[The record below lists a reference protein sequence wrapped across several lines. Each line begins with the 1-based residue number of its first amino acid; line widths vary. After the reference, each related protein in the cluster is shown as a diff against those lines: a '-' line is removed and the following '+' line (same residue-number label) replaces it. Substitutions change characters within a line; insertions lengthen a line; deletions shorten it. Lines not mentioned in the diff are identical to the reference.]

1 LRTSKKQGH
10 NQSPSANR
18 KADEPRENFLSAA
31 PLPEQVSDNIET
43 IIELHARQEKE
54 VSRHQRFVEGMTLFF
69 GRPRFLYSI
78 LFVII
83 LWVAANS
90 VPKRF
95 KLPRLDPPPFAWLQG
110 SVTVGSLLMTTGVL
124 ITQNRQAKLANQ
136 RAQLNLQI
144 NLLSEQKM
152 AKLIA
157 LIEELRQDIPN
168 VRDRQDDEAEKM
180 KETVD
185 PHKVVDVLE
194 ETLAEEL
201 ENVQNKERAQ
211 N

>member
-1 LRTSKKQGH
+1 MRTSNKQGQ
-10 NQSPSANR
+10 NKS
-18 KADEPRENFLSAA
+18 LSAHSKA
-31 PLPEQVSDNIET
+31 GEQRGTIIPTPLPEQVSHNIET
-43 IIELHARQEKE
+43 IIDLHARHEKQ
-54 VSRHQRFVEGMTLFF
+54 VSRNQRFVEDMTLFF

-78 LFVII
+78 LFVIVFWI
-83 LWVAANS
+83 TCNS
-90 VPKRF
+90 
-95 KLPRLDPPPFAWLQG
+95 LPRRFRLPRFDPPPFAWLQG
-110 SVTVGSLLMTTGVL
+110 SVTVSSLLMTTGVL

-157 LIEELRQDIPN
+157 LIEELRQDSPDVI
-168 VRDRQDDEAEKM
+168 DRQDDEAEKM

-185 PHKVVDVLE
+185 PHMVVDVLE

-201 ENVQNKERAQ
+201 EDLEE
-211 N
+211 